1 MFGNINISQE
11 IQHVAIHCP
20 VSSVRFQQS
29 LPRRYAKFRSPLG
42 NYSMLRKPSH
52 RSILR
57 KSKSHGNHSGNLT
70 HAKRL
75 QNAQFADAYG
85 TAGKV
90 APTKYLIAGMVVSSH
105 ASRSVCII
113 SAERST
119 FRLDRAP
126 ELAPSEQGIPRNA
139 LFQLK

>member
-1 MFGNINISQE
+1 MFGNRHISQG

-20 VSSVRFQQS
+20 VGSVRLQQS

-52 RSILR
+52 RSILQ
-57 KSKSHGNHSGNLT
+57 KSKSHGDHSENLT
-70 HAKRL
+70 RARHP
-75 QNAQFADAYG
+75 QNAHFADAYE

-90 APTKYLIAGMVVSSH
+90 APTKYLITDMVVSSH
-105 ASRSVCII
+105 ASRPGCII
-113 SAERST
+113 SAERRT
-119 FRLDRAP
+119 FRWYRAP
-126 ELAPSEQGIPRNA
+126 ELAPNEQGIPRNA